1 MRETEREGEGDLS
14 LFGEEGYVLVF
25 SSETNLHDMQ
35 ILVTFKKKNREREN
49 IWPIVLV
56 QILTFKAA
64 CKEC

>member
-35 ILVTFKKKNREREN
+35 ILVTFKKKKKEREY
-49 IWPIVLV
+49 L
-56 QILTFKAA
+56 AHSA
-64 CKEC
+64 CSNPDL

>member
-25 SSETNLHDMQ
+25 SSETNLHNMQ
-35 ILVTFKKKNREREN
+35 ILVTFKKKTEREN